1 MSDRSQHRW
10 NLVEMMRDGESFSRP
25 QIADH
30 LDTSLPTA
38 SALVRDLLG
47 ERLLIEAGRGPS
59 TGGRPAAIVQLNNNY
74 AQGLGL
80 SVSPRETVGVL
91 TDMSGQVLKSMGG
104 RNEVAVNRE
113 TVVSRL
119 IEVAEALLADELCQ
133 HPAGLGVGISGIVD
147 SKSGVSIQF
156 PYCSDW
162 HDVPIG
168 PLLTERLGLPVVVW
182 NDVQAAAQAEVRH
195 GAGRLSDDFLYL
207 HIGKGIGLGVV
218 ANGRLLRGHLGHAGE
233 LGHTVIDPNGPIC
246 HCGNFGCLES
256 IASPPAI
263 VAGAIDAL
271 SRGVQSSI
279 LRRAGSSESITI
291 ATILEAAKDN
301 DRLATNLLDTASDH
315 IGQAL
320 ANTANIVNP
329 ELVVLGGILAGED
342 DGMSGASVFTDRIVH
357 KLNSTI
363 LPVLAGKTR
372 VMVSPLGTLA
382 SSIGA
387 ATNVIDQML
396 RQVAREGGNGRRH
409 AHTPIVERLDDTPRD
424 RQTA

>member
-1 MSDRSQHRW
+1 
-10 NLVEMMRDGESFSRP
+10 MMRDGESFSRP

-47 ERLLIEAGRGPS
+47 ERLLVEAGRGPS
-59 TGGRPAAIVQLNNNY
+59 TGGRPAAIVQLNNDY

-80 SVSPRETVGVL
+80 SVSPREIVGVL
-91 TDMSGQVLKSMGG
+91 TDMSGQVLKSVGG
-104 RNEVAVNRE
+104 RNEIATSRE
-113 TVVSRL
+113 VVVSRV
-119 IEVAEALLADELCQ
+119 IEMAETLLGDEQCAR
-133 HPAGLGVGISGIVD
+133 PAGLGVGISGIVD

-168 PLLTERLGLPVVVW
+168 GLLTERLGLPVVVW

-195 GAGRLSDDFLYL
+195 GAGRLCDDFLYL

-218 ANGRLLRGHLGHAGE
+218 ANGQLLRGHLGHAGE

-263 VAGAIDAL
+263 VAGAIEAL

-279 LRRAGSSESITI
+279 LRRAGGHTETITI
-291 ATILEAAKDN
+291 ATILEAAKDG
-301 DRLATNLLDTASDH
+301 DRLATNLLDTAADH
-315 IGQAL
+315 VGQAL
-320 ANTANIVNP
+320 ANAANILNP

-363 LPVLAGKTR
+363 LPALAGKTR

-382 SSIGA
+382 SSVGA

-396 RQVAREGGNGRRH
+396 WQVAREGGNGQSH
-409 AHTPIVERLDDTPRD
+409 APHAVINRLDGSPRD